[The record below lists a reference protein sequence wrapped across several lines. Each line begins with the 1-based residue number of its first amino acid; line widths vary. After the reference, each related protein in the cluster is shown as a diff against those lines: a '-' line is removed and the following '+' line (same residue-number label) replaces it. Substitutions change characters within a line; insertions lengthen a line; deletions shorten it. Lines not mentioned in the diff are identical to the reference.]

1 MGEAT
6 TGLGA
11 SRAAFIRF
19 CRSAAVFGLWPTA
32 SFQELDGFSSAF
44 VGLPP
49 QWQGSTGGRSIGSK
63 PLQEPERRCSLR
75 EVDLLIC
82 LFPFLL
88 LICLEAGLITGS
100 SGSMV
105 SVTSPE
111 STFTSTSRLLP
122 AAIGSSMLSL
132 LPSFD
137 TFSTLLAR
145 MTILKNWHLRL
156 YSLQARWMMVAALFA
171 TWLPLYRFSSNSSCF
186 CTSSGHSSPWGE
198 RWLKMHSH
206 TNAIIESVYTPGLF
220 ARVLL
225 VEGDH

>member
-6 TGLGA
+6 TGLVGA
-11 SRAAFIRF
+11 SLAAFIRF
-19 CRSAAVFGLWPTA
+19 CRSAAVFGLWPTTT
-32 SFQELDGFSSAF
+32 SFQELEGFSSES
-44 VGLPP
+44 VGLPVP
-49 QWQGSTGGRSIGSK
+49 QRQGSTGGRSIGSK

-82 LFPFLL
+82 LLPFLL
-88 LICLEAGLITGS
+88 LMCLEAGLVTDGS

-122 AAIGSSMLSL
+122 AAMGSSMLSRF
-132 LPSFD
+132 PSFD

-145 MTILKNWHLRL
+145 RTILKNWHLRL

-171 TWLPLYRFSSNSSCF
+171 T
-186 CTSSGHSSPWGE
+186 
-198 RWLKMHSH
+198 
-206 TNAIIESVYTPGLF
+206 
-220 ARVLL
+220 
-225 VEGDH
+225 

>member
-1 MGEAT
+1 MGEVT

-19 CRSAAVFGLWPTA
+19 CRSAAVFGLWLLGTSA
-32 SFQELDGFSSAF
+32 NELKGFSSVF

-63 PLQEPERRCSLR
+63 PLQEPERRCSRR

-88 LICLEAGLITGS
+88 LICLEAGLVTGS

-111 STFTSTSRLLP
+111 STLTSTSRLLP
-122 AAIGSSMLSL
+122 PTMGSNMLSL
-132 LPSFD
+132 LPSLD

-145 MTILKNWHLRL
+145 VTILRNWHLRL

-171 TWLPLYRFSSNSSCF
+171 TWLPLYRFSNTSSCL
-186 CTSSGHSSPWGE
+186 CTSSGHNSPWGE
-198 RWLKMHSH
+198 IYR
-206 TNAIIESVYTPGLF
+206 
-220 ARVLL
+220 
-225 VEGDH
+225 

>member
-6 TGLGA
+6 TGLAGA

-19 CRSAAVFGLWPTA
+19 CRSAAVFGLWPTTT
-32 SFQELDGFSSAF
+32 SFQELEGFSSEF
-44 VGLPP
+44 VGLPVP

-88 LICLEAGLITGS
+88 LMCLEAGLVTGS

-122 AAIGSSMLSL
+122 AAMGSSMLNL
-132 LPSFD
+132 FPSFD

-156 YSLQARWMMVAALFA
+156 YSLQARWMMVAARLA
-171 TWLPLYRFSSNSSCF
+171 TWLPR
-186 CTSSGHSSPWGE
+186 
-198 RWLKMHSH
+198 
-206 TNAIIESVYTPGLF
+206 
-220 ARVLL
+220 
-225 VEGDH
+225 